1 MILYVFGEKWR
12 TKMVLERL
20 FTTYGL
26 CGLCVLLMTP
36 AIGLALYA
44 LYWAFK
50 EE

>member
-20 FTTYGL
+20 LITY
-26 CGLCVLLMTP
+26 GLCVLLMIP

-44 LYWAFK
+44 LYWAF
-50 EE
+50 EAE